1 MYECGKKKGSV
12 AFKVKAAAKAQKA
25 ALAGDWNNWQP
36 VTMRK
41 QKDGTFIVS
50 VDIPPG
56 RYEYKFVVDGRWVH
70 DGDVPGVISNSY
82 GTLNS
87 VAYIK

>member
-12 AFKVKAAAKAQKA
+12 SFKVKTAAKAQKA

-56 RYEYKFVVDGRWVH
+56 RYEYKFVVDGSWVH